1 MSSDF
6 RNVSGNWKI
15 FPSRSRIFLS
25 KIGPQ
30 SASGCGNQVD
40 QVTGK
45 SGNTVRTS
53 GERCG
58 MSGSGDFKE
67 LPGFQQNAEVVH
79 SHFNLK

>member
-1 MSSDF
+1 MSPVTGRF
-6 RNVSGNWKI
+6 FHRGAGI
-15 FPSRSRIFLS
+15 FFS

-58 MSGSGDFKE
+58 ISGSGDFKE